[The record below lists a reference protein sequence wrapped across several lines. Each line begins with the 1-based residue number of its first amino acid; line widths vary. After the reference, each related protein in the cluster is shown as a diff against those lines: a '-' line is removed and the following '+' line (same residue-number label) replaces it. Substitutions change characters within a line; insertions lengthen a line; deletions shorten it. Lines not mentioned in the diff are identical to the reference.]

1 MYVMTQETVA
11 EREKLTK
18 EQRKARDADR
28 RQEAVRA
35 LREHELAQEAVYNN
49 MRRLR
54 EERLARE
61 ASAKK

>member
-1 MYVMTQETVA
+1 MYLMTQETVA

>member
-1 MYVMTQETVA
+1 MTQETVA

-35 LREHELAQEAVYNN
+35 LREHELAQKAVYAN